1 MLAVQETKLIGSVAK
16 ESGVPIKTIRYY
28 EELGLLKTSGRTEGG
43 FRIFNSDVFARLNF
57 IKRSQ
62 KLGLSLA
69 EIKDFLDIHD
79 QGELPCEH
87 VKVKLSD
94 KILEIEQQIQQLQI
108 LKLELQGL
116 LSGWE
121 TIPENFETFEQT
133 ICPIIERA

>member
-1 MLAVQETKLIGSVAK
+1 MLVVQETKLIGSVAK

-43 FRIFNSDVFARLNF
+43 FRIFSPDVLARLNF
-57 IKRSQ
+57 IKRAQ
-62 KLGLSLA
+62 RLGLSLA

-79 QGELPCEH
+79 RGELPCEH
-87 VKVKLSD
+87 VQIKLSE
-94 KILEIEQQIQQLQI
+94 KISQIEQQIQQLQI

-121 TIPENFETFEQT
+121 TIPENPEQM
-133 ICPIIERA
+133 ICPIIEGA